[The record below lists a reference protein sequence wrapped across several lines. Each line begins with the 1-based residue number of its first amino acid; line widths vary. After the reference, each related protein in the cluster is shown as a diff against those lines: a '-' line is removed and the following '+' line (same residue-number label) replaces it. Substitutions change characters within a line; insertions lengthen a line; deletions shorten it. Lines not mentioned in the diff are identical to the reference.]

1 MSFKKYIVLIFLFSA
16 LSSQAQTEIKA
27 MSYNIRLDIASD
39 GENRWDIRKDKV
51 AGLMNYYEADF
62 IGMQEV
68 LLNQLKYLQEHLS
81 GYDYIGVGRDDG
93 KEVGEFSCI
102 FFKNDKFEL
111 IRQNTFWLSP
121 TPDSVSKG
129 WDAAI
134 KRICTYGLFKSKKTK
149 QLFWVFNTHFDH
161 IGKTARLESA
171 KLIIERIQ
179 ELNTKNYPV
188 ILMGD
193 FNSRPD
199 EPPAQYI
206 MANMENSR
214 SISKMI
220 HGPADTWNAFKFHEK
235 PSGCIDYV
243 FVSKDKKISVS
254 KFITI
259 TDSYDL
265 KYPSDHLPVMA
276 TVLINK

>member
-1 MSFKKYIVLIFLFSA
+1 
-16 LSSQAQTEIKA
+16 
-27 MSYNIRLDIASD
+27 
-39 GENRWDIRKDKV
+39 
-51 AGLMNYYEADF
+51 
-62 IGMQEV
+62 
-68 LLNQLKYLQEHLS
+68 
-81 GYDYIGVGRDDG
+81 
-93 KEVGEFSCI
+93 
-102 FFKNDKFEL
+102 L

-161 IGKTARLESA
+161 IVKKERLESA